1 MNYPRRSGLLL
12 HPTSLPGP
20 HGIGSFD
27 EAAYGWIDFLAET
40 RQSLWQV
47 LPLGPTGYGDSPYQ
61 SFSSFAGNPY
71 LISLQA
77 LVDDG
82 LLDQSVLDSAPDF
95 PRDRVDYG
103 GIYSWKLPLLYDVAK
118 GFDQRATPEQKSEFD
133 QFCRDEAEWLDE
145 YALFMALKVE
155 KETAWNEWPMALRAR
170 EVDALAQAKKR
181 LVDEVLGHKLNQW
194 LFYRQ
199 WTALKGYAND
209 KGIQIV
215 GDIPIYVAMDS
226 ADVWADPQD
235 FQLDDDYQP
244 TVVAGVPPDYFSETG
259 QLWGNPIY
267 RWHLMKQNG
276 YAWWLRRI
284 RAALR
289 LYDIVRID
297 HFRGFAGYWEVP
309 ADEETAMNGE
319 WRDGPGADFF
329 ETVRRELGELP
340 IIAEDLGDITRDVIE
355 LRDQFDLPGMKI
367 LQFAFATDASH
378 KFLPHNYTPNF
389 VVYPGTHDNDT
400 AWGWYTQSSSEHER
414 NHFRHYYRSDGSDVP
429 WTMLESAFASV
440 AHTAIATMQDVL
452 NLGPEARINT
462 PGQASGNWS
471 WRFVPEQ
478 ISGHVVERLR
488 GATVTFGRDPAIY
501 ENADETGDPV
511 AEALRGES

>member
-1 MNYPRRSGLLL
+1 MACSTPPCWTTR
-12 HPTSLPGP
+12 PTSRA
-20 HGIGSFD
+20 ITWTTAAFTTGSCRCSTTWPKSLTS
-27 EAAYGWIDFLAET
+27 ARRPSQQAE
-40 RQSLWQV
+40 
-47 LPLGPTGYGDSPYQ
+47 
-61 SFSSFAGNPY
+61 FA
-71 LISLQA
+71 
-77 LVDDG
+77 
-82 LLDQSVLDSAPDF
+82 
-95 PRDRVDYG
+95 
-103 GIYSWKLPLLYDVAK
+103 
-118 GFDQRATPEQKSEFD
+118 
-133 QFCRDEAEWLDE
+133 QFCEDEAEWLEE

-155 KETAWNEWPMALRAR
+155 KETAWNEWPLALRSR
-170 EVDALAQAKKR
+170 EADALAQARAR
-181 LVDEVLGHKLNQW
+181 LADEVHGHQLNQW
-194 LFYRQ
+194 FFYRQ
-199 WTALKGYAND
+199 WTALKRYAND
-209 KGIQIV
+209 KGVQIV

-226 ADVWADPQD
+226 ADVWADPQA
-235 FQLDDDYQP
+235 FQLDEAYQP

-267 RWHLMKQNG
+267 RWAAMQANG

-309 ADEETAMNGE
+309 ADEETAMNGQ

-329 ETVRRELGELP
+329 ETVRRELGDLP

-400 AWGWYTQSSSEHER
+400 AWGWYTQSSSEQER
-414 NHFRHYYRSDGSDVP
+414 DHFRRYYRTDGHDAA

-440 AHTAIATMQDVL
+440 AHTAIVTLQDVL
-452 NLGPEARINT
+452 NLGAEARPQHAG
-462 PGQASGNWS
+462 PGIRQLGLALPAGADHRPRGRSAPGCHGDLWPRPANLRRRRRNG
-471 WRFVPEQ
+471 RFRRR
-478 ISGHVVERLR
+478 SAAGR
-488 GATVTFGRDPAIY
+488 GVTRF
-501 ENADETGDPV
+501 
-511 AEALRGES
+511 